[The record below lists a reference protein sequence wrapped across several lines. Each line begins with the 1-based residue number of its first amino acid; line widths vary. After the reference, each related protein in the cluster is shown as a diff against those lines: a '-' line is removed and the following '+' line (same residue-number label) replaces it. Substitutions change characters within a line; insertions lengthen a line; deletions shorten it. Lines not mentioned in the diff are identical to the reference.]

1 MTESKQEYYLSGFP
15 VSEGVAIGKLYILSE
30 QDNEFIPEFAI
41 NSEEVDREIQRYRT
55 ALSSSRQDLQQL
67 QEFLS
72 DEGSHE
78 AVTIIDTHIQMLE
91 DPFITTFVEQK
102 IKQMLQNTESVF
114 RSVIGEYEKKFVAIS
129 DTFFKQRLVDVKDV
143 SQRILKHLYPKQE
156 EAEHLPANAVIFAKE
171 LIPSHTAEACVSKVC
186 AFISELGGQT
196 SHAALIARAKGIP
209 YVANIEMKSLEKA
222 EGSIVIVDG
231 LSGKV
236 ILNPSSQTLES
247 YQKLKKD
254 IIEEYQR
261 LVDGIDLEAVTLD
274 QKTVHIWANIE
285 KTSDLDHPYFQG
297 AEGIGLLR
305 SEFLFL
311 QREIFSVSEQEQY
324 TMYAEIIKKAGHLPI
339 IFRVFDLGGDK
350 GLFKEAAL
358 EEPNPALGCRAIRF
372 LLHYRDF
379 FKRQLRA
386 ILRASVNGDVSL
398 LFPLITDL
406 DELRSVKKV
415 INEVKAELL
424 LEGEVFAGNLPI
436 GCMIEIPSAALTCPS
451 LAKECDFFSIGT
463 NDLVQYALAT
473 DRSHPL
479 LHGSYKPAHPS
490 ILKML
495 KMIIEA
501 GILTNKRVSIC
512 GEMASN
518 PIFTKLLLGLGI
530 EHLSCAPRHIPL
542 IKRMIRS
549 ISYSE
554 AQELAEKISLLD
566 SAREI
571 EALLIEDCEKT
582 TLFATH
588 S

>member
-1 MTESKQEYYLSGFP
+1 MTDSKKECYLSGFP
-15 VSEGVAIGKLYILSE
+15 VSEGVAIGKLYILLDHE
-30 QDNEFIPEFAI
+30 DEFIPEFAI

-55 ALSSSRQDLQQL
+55 ALSSSKHDLEQL
-67 QEFLS
+67 QEVLS

-78 AVTIIDTHIQMLE
+78 AVMIIDAHIQMLE

-129 DTFFKQRLVDVKDV
+129 DNFFKQRLVDVKDV
-143 SQRILKHLYPKQE
+143 SQRILKHLHPRQE
-156 EAEHLPANAVIFAKE
+156 ESEQLPANAVIFARE

-186 AFISELGGQT
+186 AFVSELGGQT

-209 YVANIEMKSLEKA
+209 YVANIDMESLEKV

-231 LSGKV
+231 VLGKV
-236 ILNPSSQTLES
+236 ILNPSQQTLES
-247 YQKLKKD
+247 YQKLKKNIVD
-254 IIEEYQR
+254 EYQR
-261 LVDGIDLEAVTLD
+261 LVEGIDLEAMTQD
-274 QKTVHIWANIE
+274 HKKIHIWANIE
-285 KTSDLDHPYFQG
+285 KTSDLDHPYFQA

-305 SEFLFL
+305 SEFLFS
-311 QREIFSVSEQEQY
+311 QKEIFSISEQEQY
-324 TMYAEIIKKAGHLPI
+324 SLYADIIRKARGCPI
-339 IFRVFDLGGDK
+339 VFRVFDLGGDK
-350 GLFKEAAL
+350 GLFNETSL

-372 LLHYRDF
+372 LLYYRDF

-386 ILRASVNGDVSL
+386 ILRASVKGDLSL
-398 LFPLITDL
+398 LFPLITDV
-406 DELRSVKKV
+406 DELKAVKKV
-415 INEVKAELL
+415 IHEVKQELSSEGMMFAENLL
-424 LEGEVFAGNLPI
+424 I
-436 GCMIEIPSAALTCPS
+436 GCMIEMPSAALTCLS

-473 DRSHPL
+473 DRSHPIL
-479 LHGSYKPAHPS
+479 NAGYKPAHPA

-501 GILTNKRVSIC
+501 GIISNKRVSIC

-530 EHLSCAPRHIPL
+530 EHLSCSPRHIPL

-549 ISYSE
+549 VSYCE
-554 AQELAEKISLLD
+554 AQELAERILLLD
-566 SAREI
+566 SAQEI
-571 EALLIEDCEKT
+571 EALLIEDCERT
-582 TLFATH
+582 AFVER